1 MKKLILASAISAIS
15 AISVIFMN
23 QVQANPLC
31 DDGEMAWYAEEMLT
45 SHYNDIPIEFMKE
58 EEFTRP
64 GLNDALDAVL
74 KDAYSQP
81 IPHSIRDKMNGI
93 NQFVEKW
100 VQQCPVTQ
108 VETPSASEM
117 NVLCQYGEMGTY
129 AIRALMFSQSGLDM
143 EYMFS
148 EEEWAPGQHDS
159 MREMVQD
166 AYNQPTN
173 LRPGLQAQNDEA
185 FVNKWQNYC
194 DHQINKAELETIFEI
209 FNIR

>member
-15 AISVIFMN
+15 AVFMA
-23 QVQANPLC
+23 QAQANPLC

-45 SHYNDIPIEFMKE
+45 SRYNDIPIEFMKE

-64 GLNDALDAVL
+64 GLNEALDAVL

-81 IPHSIRDKMNGI
+81 IPHSIKDKMNGI

-100 VQQCPVTQ
+100 VAQCPVKNP
-108 VETPSASEM
+108 ETPNSEM
-117 NVLCQYGEMGTY
+117 NVLCQYGEMRNY
-129 AIRALMFSQSGLDM
+129 AMQALIYSQIGLDM
-143 EYMFS
+143 DHIFS

-166 AYNQPTN
+166 AYSQPTN
-173 LRPGLQAQNDEA
+173 LRPSLQADNDEA
-185 FVNKWQNYC
+185 FIEKWQNYC
-194 DHQINKAELETIFEI
+194 DHQINKAELELLFEI
-209 FNIR
+209 FDSTMFK

>member
-1 MKKLILASAISAIS
+1 MKKLILAGAIA
-15 AISVIFMN
+15 AVFMT

-45 SHYNDIPIEFMKE
+45 SRYNDIPIEFMKE

-81 IPHSIRDKMNGI
+81 IPHSIKDKMNGI

-100 VQQCPVTQ
+100 VAQCPAKTPAKTQ
-108 VETPSASEM
+108 ETPEM
-117 NVLCQYGEMGTY
+117 NVLCQYDEMGSY
-129 AIRALMFSQSGLDM
+129 AMQALISSQVGLDM
-143 EYMFS
+143 EHMFS

-159 MREMVQD
+159 MREMVRD
-166 AYNQPTN
+166 AYSQPTN
-173 LRPGLQAQNDEA
+173 LRPGLQSQNDEA
-185 FVNKWQNYC
+185 FIEKWQNYC
-194 DHQINKAELETIFEI
+194 DRQVNAAELEILFEI
-209 FNIR
+209 FSPDMFK

>member
-1 MKKLILASAISAIS
+1 MKKLILAGAISAIS
-15 AISVIFMN
+15 AVFMA

-45 SHYNDIPIEFMKE
+45 SHYNNIPIEVMIE

-81 IPHSIRDKMNGI
+81 IPHSIKDKMNGI

-100 VQQCPVTQ
+100 VAQCPVA
-108 VETPSASEM
+108 PSNPNSEM
-117 NVLCQYGEMGTY
+117 NVLCQHDEMRTY
-129 AIRALMFSQSGLDM
+129 AMQALIYSQIGLDI
-143 EYMFS
+143 EHIFS

-166 AYNQPTN
+166 AYSQPTN
-173 LRPGLQAQNDEA
+173 LRPGSQAQNDEA
-185 FVNKWQNYC
+185 FIEKWQNYC
-194 DHQINKAELETIFEI
+194 DHQVNTAELELLFEI
-209 FNIR
+209 FNIQ

>member
-1 MKKLILASAISAIS
+1 MKKLILASAISA
-15 AISVIFMN
+15 VFMA
-23 QVQANPLC
+23 QAQANPIC
-31 DDGEMAWYAEEMLT
+31 DEGDGAMAWYAEEMLT
-45 SHYNDIPIEFMKE
+45 SHYNNIPIEFMKE
-58 EEFTRP
+58 EESSTP
-64 GLNDALDAVL
+64 GLNAAYDAVL

-81 IPHSIRDKMNGI
+81 IPHSIKDKMNGI

-100 VQQCPVTQ
+100 VQQCPVAQ
-108 VETPSASEM
+108 VEAPSDPEM
-117 NVLCQYGEMGTY
+117 NVLCQYGEMDTY
-129 AIRALMFSQSGLDM
+129 AIKALMFSQSGLDM

-148 EEEWAPGQHDS
+148 EEEEWAPGQHDS

-194 DHQINKAELETIFEI
+194 NHQVNKAELETIFEI
-209 FNIR
+209 FNIK